1 MRVEQE
7 TGKTTRS
14 TLTDVLRRFQYLL
27 DPLAEVLNRLRIQPN
42 TLTLAGLAGNLIG
55 ALLVA
60 DGRLVAGGIVIL
72 LIGPIDALDGAMARL
87 RGEPSEFGAFVDSV
101 TDRYS
106 ELVIFLGLLVYFL
119 RAGDLLVVLLV
130 FTAAAGSV
138 LVSYVRARGEA
149 LGYSVKGGMLTRV
162 ERYLVLPPALIFG
175 VPEAGVII
183 IAVLANLTALQR
195 VLIVRRQAHARSG
208 VQTDVD

>member
-1 MRVEQE
+1 MRAEQD
-7 TGKTTRS
+7 TSKTPG

-27 DPLAEVLNRLRIQPN
+27 DPLAAYLNRLRIQPN

-55 ALLVA
+55 AILVA
-60 DGRLVAGGIVIL
+60 DGRLVAGGILIL
-72 LIGPIDALDGAMARL
+72 LMGPIDALDGAMARL

-106 ELVIFLGLLVYFL
+106 ELVILLGLLVYFINH
-119 RAGDLLVVLLV
+119 GDLLLVILV
-130 FTAAAGSV
+130 FIAAAGSV

-149 LGYSVKGGMLTRV
+149 LGYSVKGGLLTRV

-175 VPEAGVII
+175 VPGVGVLI
-183 IAVLANLTALQR
+183 IAALANLTAVQR
-195 VLIVRRQAHARSG
+195 ILIVRRQAHRHPGIKS
-208 VQTDVD
+208 DVD